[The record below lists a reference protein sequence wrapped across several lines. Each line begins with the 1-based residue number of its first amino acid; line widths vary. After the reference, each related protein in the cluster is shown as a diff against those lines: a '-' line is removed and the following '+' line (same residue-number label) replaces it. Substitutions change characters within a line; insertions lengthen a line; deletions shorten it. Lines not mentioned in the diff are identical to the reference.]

1 LKIYTKS
8 KLSRRDRIH
17 MEREIRV
24 MKELAHEPGLVK
36 FLGDFEDELC
46 HYIVLEYCSGGDLF
60 DELDKRKILDEQ
72 WVAVVIIKPLLQA
85 LNSLHTKHNIIH
97 RDIKPENILL
107 DAHGEM
113 KLADFGLAIPQHI
126 ELPFLLCGTLDF
138 MAPEVLDNPGSATG
152 VEDPLL
158 TLPVIEAS
166 GHWVYDEKVD
176 VWSVGVLAYELIV
189 GRSPFVKDEKKHTA
203 QAIRKGRWEVPRQHR
218 YRRDWQDFVK
228 TALQVDSKKRPSA
241 AELLAHPWLLHT
253 SNNLIGGRS
262 LTAVVPRSR
271 SLPAT
276 LTPAAA
282 AAIVAAE
289 NTTNSS
295 TSSTSSSTIKEGCD
309 ARLALSEKKKVLH
322 KKIFSLTDNDI
333 VITTAT
339 NSPKTTL
346 KPHSDSDS
354 DDTLINTPPST
365 TSENISLMSPNEYGN
380 L

>member
-1 LKIYTKS
+1 
-8 KLSRRDRIH
+8 

-24 MKELAHEPGLVK
+24 MKELAHEPRLVK

-60 DELDKRKILDEQ
+60 DELDKRKILDEK
-72 WVAVVIIKPLLQA
+72 WVATVIIKPLLQA

-107 DAHGEM
+107 DAHGRM
-113 KLADFGLAIPQHI
+113 KLADFGLAIPQHQ

-138 MAPEVLDNPGSATG
+138 MAPEVLDNPGSATR

-158 TLPVIEAS
+158 TLSVIEAS

-189 GRSPFVKDEKKHTA
+189 GESPFAKDEKKHTA
-203 QAIRKGRWEVPRQHR
+203 QAIRKARWEVPKQHK

-228 TALQVDSKKRPSA
+228 MALQVDSKKRPSA
-241 AELLAHPWLLHT
+241 AELLAHPWLQKGN
-253 SNNLIGGRS
+253 SISYGRS
-262 LTAVVPRSR
+262 LAAVPRST
-271 SLPAT
+271 SLPAK
-276 LTPAAA
+276 LTTGAVV
-282 AAIVAAE
+282 VAAE
-289 NTTNSS
+289 NANHIRNSS
-295 TSSTSSSTIKEGCD
+295 TTIKE
-309 ARLALSEKKKVLH
+309 AVLAKLALSEKKLMLH
-322 KKIFSLTDNDI
+322 KKIFSLTDNNDI
-333 VITTAT
+333 ISITAAT

-354 DDTLINTPPST
+354 DDALINTPPST
-365 TSENISLMSPNEYGN
+365 TSENTSLMS
-380 L
+380 LC